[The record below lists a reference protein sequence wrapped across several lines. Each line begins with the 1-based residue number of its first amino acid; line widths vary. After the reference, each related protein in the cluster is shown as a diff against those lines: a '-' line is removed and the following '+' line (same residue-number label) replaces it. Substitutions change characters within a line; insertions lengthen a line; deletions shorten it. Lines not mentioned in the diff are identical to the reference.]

1 MPASLTSLSLNAL
14 LAVEV
19 MARQGTLSAAAAELG
34 VTPGAV
40 SQKLLSVER
49 RLGVTLFERT
59 PSGMRLTPLGTE
71 MAGELSQGFT
81 HLSRALAKAGNR
93 AENRLTISAP
103 PVFAARWLIWRL
115 PRFSRAHPEYRVT
128 ALAEA
133 DHRNPDQSDVDLCI
147 RVGTGPWPDVQSEY
161 LMEQTVFPVCSP
173 DLAARLATP
182 DDLRHVPVIRDSH
195 TLFDWNIWLAGS
207 GLEDADLCDGPV
219 FSDASLCLDAAMTG
233 AGVFLGWN
241 TLAGDALNAGRL
253 VRPFPHAAATGSGYW
268 LISGRSGMSTR
279 GQRDFR
285 RWLLS
290 ELAAEGC
297 MA

>member
-1 MPASLTSLSLNAL
+1 MAASLSSLSLNAL

-40 SQKLLSVER
+40 SQKLLTVER

-59 PSGMRLTPLGTE
+59 PSGMRLTPLGAE
-71 MAGELSQGFT
+71 MVTELSQGFT
-81 HLSRALAKAGNR
+81 HLSRALAKAGTR
-93 AENRLTISAP
+93 TENRLTISAP

-128 ALAEA
+128 ALAET

-161 LMEQTVFPVCSP
+161 LMAQTVFPVCSP
-173 DLAARLATP
+173 ELATRLTTP
-182 DDLRHVPVIRDSH
+182 DDLRHVPIIRDSH
-195 TLFDWNIWLAGS
+195 TLFDWNVWLAGS
-207 GLEDADLCDGPV
+207 GVEDADLSDDAI

-233 AGVFLGWN
+233 AGVFLAGTPSRVMRSTPGGWC
-241 TLAGDALNAGRL
+241 A
-253 VRPFPHAAATGSGYW
+253 PFPMPPPRAAAIGSSPG
-268 LISGRSGMSTR
+268 
-279 GQRDFR
+279 
-285 RWLLS
+285 
-290 ELAAEGC
+290 APA
-297 MA
+297 